1 MCDEKI
7 FGLIIAGLMFVYGI
21 FRSIADFKSLRDSA
35 KRDKKDNGGD

>member
-21 FRSIADFKSLRDSA
+21 FRAIADFKSMRDSA
-35 KRDKKDNGGD
+35 KRDTKDNEGD